1 MAKKITG
8 ELVPE
13 LTNGEFEKYTEKGF
27 VLVDFF
33 AEWCMPCLMMAPI
46 IEELAEDFQ
55 GKVKFA
61 KMNIEDH
68 QELTRKF
75 EIRSIPTF
83 ILFQD
88 GEIVE
93 QFTGSMNKEEFE
105 SRINNLI

>member
-1 MAKKITG
+1 MAKKTSG

-13 LTNGEFEKYTEKGF
+13 LTNGEFEKYTDKGF

-46 IEELAEDFQ
+46 VEELAEEFQ
-55 GKVKFA
+55 SKVKFG
-61 KMNIEDH
+61 KVNIEDNP
-68 QELTRKF
+68 EITRKF

-83 ILFQD
+83 ILFKD

-105 SRINNLI
+105 SRIDNLI